1 MFILIICGTRAA
13 HPLARVSSR
22 HIRAGLLRVPAP
34 CCCGRPVL
42 SLALQRSLLSF
53 ADLGPHDDALYY
65 PQLPSACL
73 DLNQIAGGRL
83 RTDVTSLRLSQ
94 MIDT

>member
-22 HIRAGLLRVPAP
+22 HIRTGSQRRVAAVDRFYRL
-34 CCCGRPVL
+34 GR
-42 SLALQRSLLSF
+42 SRYRRSLLSF